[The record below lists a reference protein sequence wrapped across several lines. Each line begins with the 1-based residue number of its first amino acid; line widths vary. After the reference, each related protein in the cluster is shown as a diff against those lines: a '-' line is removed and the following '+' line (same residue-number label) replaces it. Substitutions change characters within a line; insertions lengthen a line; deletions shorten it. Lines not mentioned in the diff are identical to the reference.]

1 MLLKIENGRIKS
13 QLQGNTEYSQ
23 VIGALNEYLE
33 ENPSIYRMFLI
44 NLLAYL
50 PEEKR
55 GLFEAYNVQHFDPEY
70 IDLSE
75 KKASSLMAILSL
87 LNFMKSFPS
96 LARKYYQECDKQLV
110 ELVMPYIKQIVS
122 PAILENEIKKIEI
135 AQHSLGQNELT
146 F

>member
-1 MLLKIENGRIKS
+1 
-13 QLQGNTEYSQ
+13 LQNHTDYSS
-23 VIGALNEYLE
+23 VLGALNEYLE
-33 ENPSIYRMFLI
+33 ENDGIYRMLLV

-55 GLFEAYNVQHFDPEY
+55 GLQDAYNVNSFEPEY

-75 KKASSLMAILSL
+75 KKSQSLLTIYTL

-96 LARKYYQECDKQLV
+96 LARKY
-110 ELVMPYIKQIVS
+110 
-122 PAILENEIKKIEI
+122 
-135 AQHSLGQNELT
+135 